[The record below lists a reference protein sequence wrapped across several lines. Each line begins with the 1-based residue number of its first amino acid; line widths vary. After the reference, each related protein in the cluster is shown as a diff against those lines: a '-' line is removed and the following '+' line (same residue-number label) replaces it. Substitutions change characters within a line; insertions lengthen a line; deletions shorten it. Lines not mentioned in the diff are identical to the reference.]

1 MKCDYCGANL
11 TIDDKVC
18 PYCHKPN
25 RYYEKHRQDMFH
37 YETDYQNTKSDVYEK
52 AGKTS
57 KRAARIAV
65 LAVMGMLM
73 LAAVLLN
80 LYAWDIRR
88 AIEERAARKRL
99 PVYTAQ
105 LDRYIEEQDWM
116 GYYHYMSAN
125 RLLYYDLSD
134 DFKSYQRFANL
145 ADDYKQIYDMCTR
158 MVTYESKDGDYYY
171 TPDRCME
178 SMSDA
183 LEDIYHFTKEDP
195 YSIYYEIY
203 ENHRDW
209 CDPLIEQAEQLV
221 QAYVG
226 VDETV
231 FTDQSIRS
239 MSDTKILVLLERSY
253 EQDE

>member
-65 LAVMGMLM
+65 LAVMGMLI

-80 LYAWDIRR
+80 VYAWDIRR
-88 AIEERAARKRL
+88 AFEERAARKHL
-99 PVYTAQ
+99 PAHTAQ
-105 LDRYIEEQDWM
+105 LDQYLEEQDWM
-116 GYYHYMSAN
+116 DYYQYMSEN
-125 RLLYYDLSD
+125 NLLYYDLGET
-134 DFKSYQRFANL
+134 FKSYQRFAYL
-145 ADDYKQIYDMCTR
+145 ADDYTQIYQMCTR
-158 MVTYESKDGDYYY
+158 LVTCETMGGDYYY
-171 TPDRCME
+171 TSDRCLE
-178 SMSDA
+178 SMSDV
-183 LEDIYHFTKEDP
+183 LEEIYNFTREDP
-195 YSIYYEIY
+195 YSIYYEVY

-209 CDPLIEQAEQLV
+209 CDPVIEQAQQLI

-226 VDETV
+226 VDKAV
-231 FTDQSIRS
+231 FEDQSIRS